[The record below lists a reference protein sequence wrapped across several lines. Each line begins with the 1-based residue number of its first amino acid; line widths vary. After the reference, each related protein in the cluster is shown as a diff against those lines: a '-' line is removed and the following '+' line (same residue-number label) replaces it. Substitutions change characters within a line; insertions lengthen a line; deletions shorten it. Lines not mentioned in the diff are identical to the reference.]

1 VQLAFRSQLKGV
13 GFLGVNSTPPIAQ
26 YLPFACPECSQPL
39 ALAPTIAGEFDA
51 NNFSIVCPNPYCATE
66 FDVEKIVALHP
77 KIVAY
82 LPDGHDPGPAKFWR
96 GRTHNLIF
104 GKNQGSNAEGIHRN
118 RQMRLAVEGAIPEL
132 KDKKTLEGAQNYYE
146 LKSVVGL
153 FEIKPMKS
161 ALEMTSRKI
170 KKIER
175 TRNMKIPEPMVD
187 GIAKLVRKG
196 ILNAEKRRPTTSRER
211 RMIVEGILQRMGV
224 WPP

>member
-1 VQLAFRSQLKGV
+1 MTTQLTSTSQLKG
-13 GFLGVNSTPPIAQ
+13 LGIQGEIPRASIAQ
-26 YLPFACPECSQPL
+26 WLPFCCPECSQPL
-39 ALAPTIAGEFDA
+39 ALAPTITGEFDA

-66 FDVEKIVALHP
+66 FGVEKIVALHP

-118 RQMRLAVEGAIPEL
+118 RQMRLAVEGANPDL
-132 KDKKTLEGAQNYYE
+132 KDTQEGAQNYYQ
-146 LKSVVGL
+146 LKTVVGL
-153 FEIKPMKS
+153 FETKPMKS

-187 GIAKLVRKG
+187 GMAKLVRKG
-196 ILNAEKRRPTTSRER
+196 ILNAESRRPTTSRER
-211 RMIVEGILQRMGV
+211 RIIVESILVRMEL